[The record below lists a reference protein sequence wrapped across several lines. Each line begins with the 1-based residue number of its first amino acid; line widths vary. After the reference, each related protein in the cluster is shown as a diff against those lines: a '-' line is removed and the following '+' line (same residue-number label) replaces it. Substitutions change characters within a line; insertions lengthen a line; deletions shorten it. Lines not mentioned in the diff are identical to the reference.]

1 MMKDE
6 KELLELLDDAKR
18 TFRVPS
24 EPPIDAM
31 WDSIAQRHFRSP
43 MARRWRRSFP
53 HWPALAV
60 AMVASLVMGV
70 SIGRFTAPANDAT
83 VATTDRGVPRGTLA
97 GRAYQRA
104 ASEFLGQTALLLA
117 ALPGEARSG
126 SADDAFSAQ
135 ASQLLITTRLLL
147 DSPAASDRRIRD
159 LLEDLELV
167 LAQVARLES
176 STRQRAEFDLITE
189 ALEQRDVVPR
199 IRSVVAN
206 LSSDDN

>member
-1 MMKDE
+1 MRDE

-18 TFRVPS
+18 TWRVPP

-31 WDSIAQRHFRSP
+31 WNTIAERHFEVP
-43 MARRWRRSFP
+43 VTRRWRRNFP
-53 HWPALAV
+53 RWSSLAM
-60 AMVASLVMGV
+60 AIAASLVIGV
-70 SIGRFTAPANDAT
+70 SIGRFSAPGTDAT
-83 VATTDRGVPRGTLA
+83 SANADTGMSRSPVVGK
-97 GRAYQRA
+97 AYQRA
-104 ASEFLGQTALLLA
+104 ASEFLGQTAVLLT
-117 ALPGEARSG
+117 ALPAEARSG
-126 SADDAFSAQ
+126 GADGEFALQ

-147 DSPAASDRRIRD
+147 DSPAAADRRIRD

-167 LAQVARLES
+167 LAQVSRLEPS
-176 STRQRAEFDLITE
+176 ARHRDEMDLITE

>member
-1 MMKDE
+1 M
-6 KELLELLDDAKR
+6 
-18 TFRVPS
+18 
-24 EPPIDAM
+24 AM
-31 WDSIAQRHFRSP
+31 A
-43 MARRWRRSFP
+43 
-53 HWPALAV
+53 
-60 AMVASLVMGV
+60 ASLVMGV
-70 SIGRFTAPANDAT
+70 SIGRFTAPDQ
-83 VATTDRGVPRGTLA
+83 VASVETTDTGVSRAPVVGK
-97 GRAYQRA
+97 AYQRA
-104 ASEFLGQTALLLA
+104 ASEFLGQTAVLLT
-117 ALPGEARSG
+117 ALPAEARSG
-126 SADDAFSAQ
+126 SADDAFASQ

-176 STRQRAEFDLITE
+176 STRQRAELDLITE